1 VNENQIIPVSTA
13 LAGPTSLPAPRC
25 PLKIRPASLDDL
37 PFIDALQKMHTHM
50 VGWFPHQQMAA
61 YVNGGHVLIAET
73 FRDEETKRQG
83 DKVESDCSATS
94 SLRDSVSPSLPIS
107 IGYCIAKDKYN
118 GRDDVGIV
126 YQLNV
131 MPARQK
137 HLAGAMLIQA
147 TFARAAYGC
156 RLFSCWCAQDI
167 QANYFWEALGF
178 FPLAFRT
185 GSRGKQRTHIFWQRR
200 VRQGDVTT
208 PFWYPCET
216 RGGAIRE
223 DRLVFPIPPNVHW
236 RDAKPIV
243 LPGSP
248 LDPRGELVPLVTA
261 AQKREPRPRVSTA
274 QKIAVVRSQS
284 KHLAGLP
291 TGKAA
296 VITGGGIRY
305 IDRAD
310 HVPESKLNRA
320 PKEPA
325 PKFDPETTRKTREL
339 RDVYLEHL
347 NTQQIPALG
356 KYEVGR
362 NGDGKILSALS
373 SNNPA
378 LPSGA
383 PIAA

>member
-1 VNENQIIPVSTA
+1 VPIPV
-13 LAGPTSLPAPRC
+13 
-25 PLKIRPASLDDL
+25 
-37 PFIDALQKMHTHM
+37 
-50 VGWFPHQQMAA
+50 
-61 YVNGGHVLIAET
+61 
-73 FRDEETKRQG
+73 
-83 DKVESDCSATS
+83 
-94 SLRDSVSPSLPIS
+94 
-107 IGYCIAKDKYN
+107 GYCIAKDKYS
-118 GRDDVGIV
+118 GRDDVGII

-137 HLAGAMLIQA
+137 HLVGAMLIQA

-167 QANYFWEALGF
+167 QANFFWEALGF

-200 VRQGDVTT
+200 VREGDVTT
-208 PFWYPCET
+208 PLWYPCET

-248 LDPRGELVPLVTA
+248 LDPGGELVPLVNA
-261 AQKREPRPRVSTA
+261 AQKREPRRIVSTA

-284 KHLAGLP
+284 KHLRGLP
-291 TGKAA
+291 AGKAA

-305 IDRAD
+305 INRAD
-310 HVPESKLNRA
+310 HVPESKSNPA

-325 PKFDPETTRKTREL
+325 AKFDPKFAAMTRQL
-339 RDVYLEHL
+339 RDQYLERL
-347 NTQQIPALG
+347 NAQPVPALG
-356 KYEVGR
+356 KYEPGR
-362 NGDGKILSALS
+362 PLPVADSMDRAML
-373 SNNPA
+373 PA
-378 LPSGA
+378 A
-383 PIAA
+383 